1 MSRWKDAGSV
11 RTVIGRLIKGYD
23 RAAYFLTQQA
33 APQAALATS
42 QRTDRKKILT
52 VPRIGQDAKDLDAN
66 LTQRGEGDDRLK
78 LNADDVLR
86 EVL

>member
-1 MSRWKDAGSV
+1 MTV
-11 RTVIGRLIKGYD
+11 RR
-23 RAAYFLTQQA
+23 FLTQQA

-66 LTQRGEGDDRLK
+66 LTQRGEGDDGSSLMPTMS
-78 LNADDVLR
+78 
-86 EVL
+86 

>member
-1 MSRWKDAGSV
+1 MA
-11 RTVIGRLIKGYD
+11 
-23 RAAYFLTQQA
+23 
-33 APQAALATS
+33 
-42 QRTDRKKILT
+42 KKILT